1 MTLTQDPKD
10 DPTTWPAAGLM
21 SAFPP
26 IADIHRPYGEAG
38 AVRQRIVRRDCG
50 THHEFASRLRHKHK
64 RKFGAQSLK
73 HKK

>member
-1 MTLTQDPKD
+1 
-10 DPTTWPAAGLM
+10 M
-21 SAFPP
+21 SALPP

-38 AVRQRIVRRDCG
+38 AVRQRIVRCDCE
-50 THHEFASRLRHKHK
+50 THHEFASRMRQKHE